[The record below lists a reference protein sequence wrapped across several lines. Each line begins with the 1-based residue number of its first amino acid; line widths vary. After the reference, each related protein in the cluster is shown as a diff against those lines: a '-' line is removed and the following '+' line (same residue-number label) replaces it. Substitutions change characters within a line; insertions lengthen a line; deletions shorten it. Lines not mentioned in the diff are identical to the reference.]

1 MCLVWLS
8 DNRLFAIACV
18 RMWETQVIT
27 EDSAREFPQ
36 CRLWPRSVFRQ
47 LLFCVCASAL
57 HTPSQR
63 TGEHY
68 RYTAEHS
75 NWEIKVLK
83 ASLQF
88 YFYYHCY
95 FSFVT
100 QVVLKQ
106 EVLLWDTGTANG
118 SPNSE
123 LLNTNG
129 NYSKIHL
136 RVVLHCFLLRS
147 NLCQGSKWLS
157 SKERWISARRPS
169 APLQRQTSAQMVERR
184 WEKCD
189 CCALIWVKYVIKI
202 CQYAPLTLEGC

>member
-1 MCLVWLS
+1 MCVYVGNTGNHWGQCEGVPTMSPLATLCLQTAPLLCLCFCTS
-8 DNRLFAIACV
+8 HTLPENRG
-18 RMWETQVIT
+18 
-27 EDSAREFPQ
+27 
-36 CRLWPRSVFRQ
+36 
-47 LLFCVCASAL
+47 AL
-57 HTPSQR
+57 QAHSR
-63 TGEHY
+63 TGV
-68 RYTAEHS
+68 RHS
-75 NWEIKVLK
+75 NWEIKLLK
-83 ASLQF
+83 ASLEF
-88 YFYYHCY
+88 CFYYHCY

-118 SPNSE
+118 SPNSD

-169 APLQRQTSAQMVERR
+169 APLQRQTSAQMAERS

-189 CCALIWVKYVIKI
+189 RCALIWVKYVIKI
-202 CQYAPLTLEGC
+202 CQYAPLTLEGR